1 MIARFGR
8 TTNPNIH
15 CPIKRPVSI
24 GVQMEKKYGKFYA
37 DWRDEHGKR
46 HRRAFKTAAEA
57 RAYQTAQL
65 KRRDRKKAP
74 ASAQQ

>member
-1 MIARFGR
+1 
-8 TTNPNIH
+8 
-15 CPIKRPVSI
+15 
-24 GVQMEKKYGKFYA
+24 MEKKYGKFYA